1 MIGQHMDEAK
11 SKPRDDCLPL
21 SKIRTIMKSSPDI
34 ELVSQESLPI
44 VCRATEMFIQHFIT
58 QAYVHSKDK
67 KCIGYGDIAVA
78 VENEEN
84 LHFLSDILPR
94 KRLAGECIDM
104 SKKKSSSPT
113 KSDPEPQR

>member
-1 MIGQHMDEAK
+1 MEDQK
-11 SKPRDDCLPL
+11 SRPRDDCLPL

-58 QAYVHSKDK
+58 QAYVHSKNK
-67 KCIGYGDIAVA
+67 KAIEYADIAVA

-84 LHFLSDILPR
+84 LSFLADILPR
-94 KRLAGECIDM
+94 KRLAGECVDLT
-104 SKKKSSSPT
+104 KKKAATTPT
-113 KSDPEPQR
+113 KAEPAPQR